1 MVGYLQNLPLVEA
14 LWSRT
19 ESSEFRL
26 AHLPRLDTW
35 VSANISPALF
45 RCYALALAAGSPGG
59 QRGQMVHPV
68 HQGQACRVPG
78 LAGAAWY
85 LLCSKS
91 STVGTASV
99 VLSITPKDLV
109 INLLV
114 DEESLV
120 VNVVGEVED
129 QLDEEYLVVNV
140 LGEVEVEVP
149 SRQCSSVSSQFEFE
163 YDFNLI
169 WVPNLMLNMILIWF
183 EIPIWSWIWFQ
194 FDLSSQLEVEYYFN
208 LIEFEHDPTWLNLN
222 DKFFSPSPRWF
233 SSDYSHFAT

>member
-1 MVGYLQNLPLVEA
+1 MIQNRKLWVLLGTPAQAGYLSVCKHLSSSVQMLCSGSGSWLTWGTARPDGTSCASRPGMLV
-14 LWSRT
+14 
-19 ESSEFRL
+19 
-26 AHLPRLDTW
+26 
-35 VSANISPALF
+35 
-45 RCYALALAAGSPGG
+45 
-59 QRGQMVHPV
+59 PV
-68 HQGQACRVPG
+68 

-169 WVPNLMLNMILIWF
+169 WVPNLKLNMILIWF